1 GRHGG
6 RARGAARPGG
16 RHPAVAG
23 TPSGSFPGR
32 GRGCITGRPARLI
45 SPPGRDCGP
54 VLAEGDPA
62 LMTETAPFNVSHV
75 LRPVAAV
82 IATGP
87 ADVAATVRWAA
98 ERGLPVA
105 VQATGHG
112 LFSDLAGHVLV
123 CTHRMSWVEVD
134 PEAGTARVG
143 AGTRWKDVIE
153 AAAPHGLAP
162 LNGSTSHLDQP
173 RGCRWLHARRRPRGA
188 GPQVRLRRR
197 PR

>member
-1 GRHGG
+1 
-6 RARGAARPGG
+6 
-16 RHPAVAG
+16 
-23 TPSGSFPGR
+23 
-32 GRGCITGRPARLI
+32 
-45 SPPGRDCGP
+45 GP

-153 AAAPHGLAP
+153 ASPRWSSTWSRWPVSTAA
-162 LNGSTSHLDQP
+162 GSST
-173 RGCRWLHARRRPRGA
+173 RPRWPPSCCGA
-188 GPQVRLRRR
+188 GRPGPRACRRTR
-197 PR
+197 APRSR